1 MHDAIM
7 DMLREN
13 RRDVIIAMRS
23 VAVAMA
29 VESGY
34 CNWDFLEERIFKT
47 SIALGMRQGT
57 PFKPLVDQV

>member
-1 MHDAIM
+1 MRDAIM
-7 DMLREN
+7 DMIRES
-13 RRDVIIAMRS
+13 RRDVIIAMR
-23 VAVAMA
+23 AVLYAMA

-57 PFKPLVDQV
+57 PFKTLVDEV